1 MIRSPGTSKYLAT
14 SNVNHDME
22 QRILYLLG
30 AYPLWSET
38 FIRQDLSLLQ
48 ELGLP
53 VRPVALFPGDVLPAP
68 DWPVVWCLQEEAPST
83 GGTAFRAKL
92 RTLVPR
98 GLATRLSLF
107 SHRDLCR
114 QLHVLVQREKIGHI
128 HAEFA
133 DLPGLLAAHVSRRL
147 GITYSL
153 GVHARDIH
161 LCKYDPT
168 FLFADASFVTVCNA
182 AARDG
187 LLATFPAVADRI
199 RLIYHG
205 LLLDQWPFRCKGRSP
220 HSPMNLLF
228 AGRFVEKKGLKV
240 LLRALFLCCKTGMP
254 VSLTLLGSGP
264 QERELRSMIREFELE
279 EQVTFEGVVS
289 RASVRRHMEQS
300 DCLVVPSVVD
310 AAGDQ
315 DGIPNVVLEA
325 MAVGTPVLGTD
336 AGSLGEVLSDATG
349 WPCHAGNE
357 QDLCRKITEIVR
369 NSQSAEEK
377 CGNARKLIETDFDAR
392 GLARQRMALFRQEA
406 KEP

>member
-1 MIRSPGTSKYLAT
+1 
-14 SNVNHDME
+14 ME

-30 AYPLWSET
+30 AYPRWSET

-53 VRPVALFPGDVLPAP
+53 VRPVALFPGDVSPAP
-68 DWPVVWCLQEEAPST
+68 DWPVVRCLQEAAPEPA
-83 GGTAFRAKL
+83 GHAFRAKL

-114 QLHVLVQREKIGHI
+114 QLRVLVQREKIGHI

-133 DLPGLLAAHVSRRL
+133 DLPGLLAAHVSQRL
-147 GITYSL
+147 GITYSV

-161 LCKYDPT
+161 LCKYDPAL
-168 FLFADASFVTVCNA
+168 LFADASFITVCNA
-182 AARDG
+182 AARDE
-187 LLATFPAVADRI
+187 LLATFPAVADRV

-205 LLLDQWPFRCKGRSP
+205 LLLDQWPFRRKGQSP
-220 HSPMNLLF
+220 HSPMSLLF
-228 AGRFVEKKGLKV
+228 AGRFVEKKGLKI
-240 LLRALFLCCKTGMP
+240 LLRALFLCREASLS
-254 VSLTLLGSGP
+254 VSLTLLGAGP
-264 QERELRSMIREFELE
+264 QERELRNMIRELDLGGL
-279 EQVTFEGVVS
+279 VTFEGVVS
-289 RASVRRHMEQS
+289 RDAVRRHMEQS

-336 AGSLGEVLSDATG
+336 AGSLAEVLSDATG
-349 WPCHAGNE
+349 WPCHAGDE

-369 NSQSAEEK
+369 NPQRAEEK

-392 GLARQRMALFRQEA
+392 GLARQRMALFRQGA